1 MESEVKKGVLELK
14 VYDRIPIAS
23 RLLTMPGFEAFCVE
37 ANGHGMLPEIKT
49 KDMLICTLEVGK
61 LQNHDLVIL
70 RKNNELAVKYYTKV
84 GKNVFYVSG
93 DHRVM
98 ADGKHW
104 EVIGIVKQI
113 LRTL

>member
-1 MESEVKKGVLELK
+1 MGKKLELK
-14 VYDRIPIAS
+14 VYDRIPFAS
-23 RLLTMPGFEAFCVE
+23 RLLTTPGMEAFCAE
-37 ANGHGMLPEIKT
+37 ANGHGMLPEIRD

-61 LQNHDLVIL
+61 LQNRDMVVI
-70 RKNNELAVKYYTKV
+70 RKNNELSCKYYTRV

-98 ADGKHW
+98 VEGKHW

>member
-1 MESEVKKGVLELK
+1 MVVKKGVLKLK

-23 RLLTMPGFEAFCVE
+23 RLLAMSSFEAFCVQ
-37 ANGHGMLPEIKT
+37 ANGHGMLPEIRH

-61 LQNHDLVIL
+61 LQNHDIVVI
-70 RKNNELAVKYYTKV
+70 RKNNELSCKYYTKV

-98 ADGKHW
+98 VEGKHW